1 MAGPFITRDFEI
13 AAQLEAAY
21 NTSPGA
27 LAGGDF
33 FKSRTK
39 FPFKR
44 VLARLDRDSDMDN
57 GQASVV
63 TTQKGRESSTFS
75 VSLPAIPSGN
85 AATPT
90 EPDADVFF
98 EAHFGQKHK
107 ALANTTLAAG
117 STASS
122 LNLAVGGGAATGVQI
137 GDIIV
142 VDVSAAFGLEA
153 RQVTS
158 VAGDVVGVDR
168 PLSAAPA
175 AARVVTLGTTYRY
188 SSAQLKSVHIWGY
201 LNGDNFRHK
210 TGGNIVK
217 DFSLDL
223 DFNNQTPEAMI
234 SLAGDGSPIAT
245 HATAR
250 PTPVTAGQPLAPSAG
265 KVWVGSALGYLT
277 KFGFKSNNGLELRQ
291 STSESLI
298 PTGIK
303 RTGNKSRFSASAALD
318 LLLTTGAVEGYFDNA
333 ANLTAY
339 DVIVQLG
346 VTPGQMVIIR
356 MPKLIPDVDVS
367 DVGEEVALSLA
378 GKLYATTALDDEAT
392 ICFA

>member
-1 MAGPFITRDFEI
+1 MITRDFEI

-27 LAGGDF
+27 LAGTDF
-33 FKSRTK
+33 FKSRSK
-39 FPFKR
+39 FPLKR
-44 VLARLDRDSDMDN
+44 VLARLDRDSDMDK

-63 TTQKGRESSTFS
+63 TTQKGRESSTW
-75 VSLPAIPSGN
+75 SLPVPAIPSGN

-90 EPDADVFF
+90 EPDIDPFC
-98 EAHFGQKHK
+98 EAHFGLKHK

-117 STASS
+117 STATV
-122 LNLAVGGGAATGVQI
+122 LNFTTGGGAATGVQV

-153 RQVTS
+153 RQVIT
-158 VAGDVVGVDR
+158 VAGDVITVDR
-168 PLSAAPA
+168 ALSAAPA
-175 AARVVTLGTTYRY
+175 AARAVTLGTTYRY
-188 SSAQLKSVHIWGY
+188 SSAQEKSVHIWAY

-210 TGGNIVK
+210 AGGCIVK

-234 SLAGDGSPIAT
+234 ALSGDGSAIAT

-250 PTPVTAGQPLAPSAG
+250 PTPVTAGQPLLPSAG
-265 KVWVGSALGYLT
+265 KVWIGTTLGYLT

-291 STSESLI
+291 STSESLF

-303 RTGNKSRFSASAALD
+303 RTGNKARFSASAALD
-318 LLLTTGAVEGYFDNA
+318 LLLTTGTVEGYFDNA
-333 ANLTAY
+333 AALTAY

-346 VTPGQMVIIR
+346 ITPGQMVIIR

-367 DVGEEVALSLA
+367 DVAEDVALSIA
-378 GKLYATTALDDEAT
+378 GKLYATTALDDQAT